1 MLTFKKA
8 KINEFLIIKN
18 FYWNLIDVM
27 IEENS
32 KIGWKKG
39 IYPTDAFIQNSL
51 IKGELFTLKEN
62 GKLLSCVIINNLCNE
77 GYKDV
82 NWSLVCSLQDVLI
95 PHALAVSPEYH
106 KKGIGKKTVE
116 EILRYAKS
124 CGKKAVRLDIL
135 GTNTAAERLYTKCG
149 FKFVQA
155 KAMFYEDTGL
165 TEYKLYE
172 FNFI

>member
-27 IEENS
+27 TEENS

-39 IYPTDAFIQNSL
+39 IYPTDAFLQNSL

-82 NWSLVCSLQDVLI
+82 NWSFD
-95 PHALAVSPEYH
+95 
-106 KKGIGKKTVE
+106 
-116 EILRYAKS
+116 
-124 CGKKAVRLDIL
+124 
-135 GTNTAAERLYTKCG
+135 
-149 FKFVQA
+149 
-155 KAMFYEDTGL
+155 
-165 TEYKLYE
+165 
-172 FNFI
+172 

>member
-1 MLTFKKA
+1 MLIFKKA

-27 IEENS
+27 IEEIS
-32 KIGWKKG
+32 IIGWKKG
-39 IYPTDAFIQNSL
+39 IYPTDIFLQNSL

-62 GKLLSCVIINNLCNE
+62 GKLLSCAISNNRCNE

-82 NWSLVCSLQDVLI
+82 NWSFVYVLI
-95 PHALAVSPEYH
+95 PHVIAVSSEYH

-149 FKFVQA
+149 YKFVQI
-155 KAMFYEDTGL
+155 KAMFYEDT
-165 TEYKLYE
+165 
-172 FNFI
+172 